1 MKRRE
6 LLRLRSKL
14 IAAYNIADKVK
25 LDMIKKQ
32 ERSHLKNIKIICNG
46 ITLDITLIGEL
57 LKKEEMCR

>member
-32 ERSHLKNIKIICNG
+32 ERLHLKNIKIMCNR
-46 ITLDITLIGEL
+46 IALNILLIEEL
-57 LKKEEMCR
+57 LKKGEKC

>member
-46 ITLDITLIGEL
+46 IALDITLIGEL

>member
-32 ERSHLKNIKIICNG
+32 ERLHLKNIKIMCNE
-46 ITLDITLIGEL
+46 IVLDISLIEEL
-57 LKKEEMCR
+57 LKKGEKC

>member
-32 ERSHLKNIKIICNG
+32 ERLHLKNIKIICNG
-46 ITLDITLIGEL
+46 IALNISLIGEL
-57 LKKEEMCR
+57 LKKGEKC